1 MFAQSIAPDL
11 GVLKSGIEA
20 AISSGTLGILLF
32 GLLVACIFEF
42 INGFHDT
49 ANAVATVIYTRSLRP
64 WTAVVWS
71 GFCNFIGV
79 FLGGIT
85 VAMGILKLLPMDIL
99 SSGSP
104 TLCLVTVFSLLLSS
118 CLWNFGTWYFG
129 IPASSSHALVGGI
142 LGVGLGYSIDRGI
155 PISSGVNWSK
165 AGEIGLSLLVSPFL
179 GFALAALGLLMLKK
193 IAKSPKLHRAPG
205 PNGKPPFWVRA
216 ALITTSSGVS
226 LAHGSNDGQKGVGLV
241 MLILLAILPA
251 QFSLAPE
258 SAERFHAV
266 EQAALAIK
274 SEVEHLRFTIPAP
287 SSTLIPTA
295 HASVAG
301 EASSTVSPAVEQL
314 FKKATVLADEIG
326 TEASMLSVNPR
337 VDDPVRIALR
347 KRILELESTLKKI
360 EKSGFGVAGL
370 SPARKTLSSVIEY
383 APFWVLALV
392 AISLGL
398 GTMVGWKRI
407 VVTIGEKIGKSH
419 LTYAQGAVSET
430 VAMTM
435 IGFSA
440 LVGVPVS
447 TTHCLSSGIAGTM
460 VAQGSGVQPGTVRK
474 IAMAWVLTLPVTVFL
489 SAATYLL
496 LKRALI

>member
-1 MFAQSIAPDL
+1 MFVQSIAPDL
-11 GVLKSGIEA
+11 EVLKSGISA
-20 AISSGTLGILLF
+20 AVSSGTLGILLF

-71 GFCNFIGV
+71 GICNFIGV

-85 VAMGILKLLPMDIL
+85 VAMGILKLLPIDIL
-99 SSGSP
+99 VSGTP

-142 LGVGLGYSIDRGI
+142 LGVGLGYSLDQGI

-165 AGEIGLSLLVSPFL
+165 AGEIGLSLLVSPLL
-179 GFALAALGLLMLKK
+179 GFALAALGLILFKK
-193 IAKSPKLHRAPG
+193 LIKSPKLHRAPG
-205 PNGKPPFWVRA
+205 PNGKPPFWIRL

-258 SAERFHAV
+258 SADRFHAV
-266 EQAALAIK
+266 HDAALSIK
-274 SEVEHLRFTIPAP
+274 AEVEHLRITVPA
-287 SSTLIPTA
+287 SSSAILPAA
-295 HASVAG
+295 HAQAG
-301 EASSTVSPAVEQL
+301 PPEAVTPATEKL
-314 FKKATVLADEIG
+314 FEKVTLLADEISA
-326 TEASMLSVNPR
+326 EADMLSASPR
-337 VDDPVRIALR
+337 VDDPVRIAMR
-347 KRILELESTLKKI
+347 KRIMELESTLKKI
-360 EKSGFGVAGL
+360 EKSGYEVSTL
-370 SPARKTLSSVIEY
+370 SPARKTLSSVIEF
-383 APFWVLALV
+383 APFWVLGLV
-392 AISLGL
+392 AFSLGL
-398 GTMVGWKRI
+398 GTMIGWKRI
-407 VVTIGEKIGKSH
+407 VVTIGEKIGKTH

-430 VAMTM
+430 VAMSM

-440 LVGVPVS
+440 LAGVPVS
-447 TTHCLSSGIAGTM
+447 TTHCLSSGVAGTM

-474 IAMAWVLTLPVTVFL
+474 IVMAWILTLPVTILL
-489 SAATYLL
+489 SAMSYLL
-496 LKRALI
+496 LKWALV